1 MSSRFVHRPAS
12 RPRLLALAVSVA
24 VLPAAWAA
32 ETQNDTITVTATPE
46 APFRAGGDELVPAY
60 LDGQVANGGRLGML
74 GEQDASSVPF
84 NVVGYTAKMIEDTQA
99 NTLSDVLRNDASVQ
113 PVRSYGNFGESYRV
127 RGFLLDGDDVSF
139 GGLYGVL
146 PRHPSQLYELAL
158 EGVVLFTILN
168 LFIRKPRPMG
178 SVSGLFLIGYGAFR
192 IIVEFF
198 RQPDAQLGLFGGISM
213 GQILSVPMILA
224 GVIMMIWAYR
234 RRPQLQTGEQK

>member
-1 MSSRFVHRPAS
+1 VAPDLSWAMLFPGSRSEDVALVATHPEWQS
-12 RPRLLALAVSVA
+12 LLA
-24 VLPAAWAA
+24 
-32 ETQNDTITVTATPE
+32 T
-46 APFRAGGDELVPAY
+46 
-60 LDGQVANGGRLGML
+60 
-74 GEQDASSVPF
+74 
-84 NVVGYTAKMIEDTQA
+84 
-99 NTLSDVLRNDASVQ
+99 
-113 PVRSYGNFGESYRV
+113 
-127 RGFLLDGDDVSF
+127 
-139 GGLYGVL
+139 YGVL